1 MSLDS
6 QDIVILK
13 RFNGKESDT
22 RRYKSSLLCKL
33 TASQSIRAQAES
45 MEHDALNLYDE
56 LFLSFFCVRKFRAQN
71 GTWKMSA
78 ADLSTFIKISP
89 IFNKQS

>member
-1 MSLDS
+1 MSLDI

-22 RRYKSSLLCKL
+22 RRYLSLPNKSSLLCKL

-45 MEHDALNLYDE
+45 TEHDALNLYDE
-56 LFLSFFCVRKFRAQN
+56 LFLSFFCVRKFR
-71 GTWKMSA
+71 
-78 ADLSTFIKISP
+78 L
-89 IFNKQS
+89 